1 MRVDVILSPEEVV
14 HHDLAGRVGV
24 VIDVFRF
31 TTTVLA
37 ALEAG
42 IERFYPVGEVE
53 EAWRLKASHPKL
65 LLAGERNA
73 LKIPGFDFG
82 NSPLEHHGRR
92 YQGGELV
99 FTTTNGTRAVRA
111 AREAALVV
119 LACLRSA
126 PAAAAYLADL
136 GQDVVL
142 IPAGLEGR
150 FSLEDTWCAGLI
162 ASLLP
167 GAEYGD
173 GAKAALALWAHLP
186 REDLAQSAHGR
197 RLQALGFSADL
208 SYCLECGVST
218 GVVLWDP
225 ETGWGALGEEG

>member
-92 YQGGELV
+92 YQGESWFSPPPTAPGRCGPLEKLHWWSWP
-99 FTTTNGTRAVRA
+99 AC
-111 AREAALVV
+111 ARPR
-119 LACLRSA
+119 LR
-126 PAAAAYLADL
+126 PLTWR
-136 GQDVVL
+136 
-142 IPAGLEGR
+142 IWGR
-150 FSLEDTWCAGLI
+150 MWC
-162 ASLLP
+162 
-167 GAEYGD
+167 
-173 GAKAALALWAHLP
+173 
-186 REDLAQSAHGR
+186 
-197 RLQALGFSADL
+197 
-208 SYCLECGVST
+208 
-218 GVVLWDP
+218 
-225 ETGWGALGEEG
+225 